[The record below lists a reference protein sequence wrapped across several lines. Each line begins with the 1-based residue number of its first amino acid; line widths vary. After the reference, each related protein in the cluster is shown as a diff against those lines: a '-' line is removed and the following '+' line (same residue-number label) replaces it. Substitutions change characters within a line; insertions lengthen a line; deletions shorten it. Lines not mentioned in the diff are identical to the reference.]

1 MVSVGGVINV
11 TSLHY
16 TSRRQVRG
24 NSESKHR
31 IKMYRMVARWS
42 CKSLLN
48 ERETGAK
55 QHLPTIEKSSF
66 GAVFSVITCVC
77 QKKVLPLC
85 PNSRT
90 MAKKYVVMA
99 EEGERELLTKAREQL
114 GLDLSDAEIIFTGVG
129 AINIIRSLQSLDRDA
144 ELYNIG
150 YAGSANFDLGTWVEV
165 SEVRLNHPNV
175 TYPEPRLSLIDE
187 SLGAEL
193 PLVHDT
199 LRAICYTNTDFVLA
213 SDYKDCV
220 FDMELAF
227 IAALGFTRLHSLK
240 YVSDN
245 LSLHTYHELTHGV
258 E

>member
-1 MVSVGGVINV
+1 MA
-11 TSLHY
+11 
-16 TSRRQVRG
+16 
-24 NSESKHR
+24 K
-31 IKMYRMVARWS
+31 
-42 CKSLLN
+42 N
-48 ERETGAK
+48 EVNRA
-55 QHLPTIEKSSF
+55 F
-66 GAVFSVITCVC
+66 A
-77 QKKVLPLC
+77 
-85 PNSRT
+85 
-90 MAKKYVVMA
+90 AKKYIIMA

-199 LRAICYTNTDFVLA
+199 LRAVCYTNTDFVLA

-227 IAALGFTRLHSLK
+227 IAALGFTHLHSLK

-245 LSLHTYHELTHGV
+245 LSLHTYHELTQGV